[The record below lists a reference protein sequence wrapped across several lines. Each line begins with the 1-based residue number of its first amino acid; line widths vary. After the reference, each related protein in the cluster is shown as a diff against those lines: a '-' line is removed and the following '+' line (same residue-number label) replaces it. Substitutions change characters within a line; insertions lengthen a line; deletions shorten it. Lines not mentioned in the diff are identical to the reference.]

1 MAATASPTTLLRP
14 DILMSLANLDL
25 VARAA
30 IEGFMVGMHRSPS
43 FGFSQE
49 FAEYRAYQPGD
60 DLRFVDWN
68 VYARTGRTYL
78 KRFLGET
85 STHLT
90 LMLDTSASMGFST
103 GKATKLDTGKFLAAA
118 LAYLAKRQHDALG
131 LLIFD
136 TQVRDFR
143 PPRTSADA
151 FPAVLHMLEKA
162 RPQAATSYSNP
173 VAHYCKSLRKNG
185 ILAIISDFLDQPERM
200 LDELRPL
207 RGLGQDVILFQ
218 VLDPGEI
225 KLDIDKPVRMEDVE
239 SGVQVNINPGQ
250 QTDDY
255 SQSMSAHIQSVR
267 EIAHRTGADH
277 VLVDTSQPLDDALRN
292 YLLHRQMR
300 R

>member
-1 MAATASPTTLLRP
+1 MNAPAPNLLRP
-14 DILMSLANLDL
+14 DILVSLANLEL

-30 IEGFMVGMHRSPS
+30 IEGFLIGLHRSPN

-60 DLRFVDWN
+60 DIRFVDWN

-78 KRFLGET
+78 KQYLGET

-103 GKATKLDTGKFLAAA
+103 GKATKLDTAKFLGAA

-131 LLIFD
+131 LLVFD
-136 TQVRDFR
+136 SEVRDFR
-143 PPRTSADA
+143 PPRSAADA
-151 FPAVLHMLEKA
+151 FPAILHMLDKA
-162 RPQAATSYSNP
+162 EPERATSYSHP
-173 VAHYCKSLRKNG
+173 VAHYCQSLRKNG
-185 ILAIISDFLDQPERM
+185 ILAIISDFLDHPERM
-200 LDELRPL
+200 LDELKPL
-207 RGLGQDVILFQ
+207 SGLGQDIILFQ

-225 KLDIDKPVRMEDVE
+225 KLDIDKPVRMQDVE
-239 SGVQVNINPGQ
+239 SGIQININPGDQ
-250 QTDDY
+250 ADEY
-255 SQSMSAHIQSVR
+255 GSKMGEHIQSVR

-277 VLVDTSQPLDDALRN
+277 ILVDTSEPLDEALRS